1 MSAVRENTTDIEAIQ
16 KIAYFPEKGP
26 QKVLSLPD
34 QLNTN
39 NIMNPSDLL
48 RT

>member
-34 QLNTN
+34 LLNT